1 MHSRGSNLKSAVRV
15 MKDVTVTG
23 DEKMDIPLLDTY
35 CIAAQWLVIAVVV
48 DVVVER
54 SEGTADWRAWVT
66 AATSRYSAW
75 SNVPAE
81 NWLF

>member
-1 MHSRGSNLKSAVRV
+1 
-15 MKDVTVTG
+15 
-23 DEKMDIPLLDTY
+23 
-35 CIAAQWLVIAVVV
+35 VIAVVV

-81 NWLF
+81 NSDYSSTPRFGGIR